1 MIVWNASHLM
11 KLLAEYV
18 DWHENHRLHQ
28 GLESSTSN
36 DGDGQDDTDG
46 EEKIVSIPVL
56 GGLHHR

>member
-1 MIVWNASHLM
+1 M